1 MVLLNAL
8 NYSVNSKLTIND
20 FLQTHNKII
29 KSKVPSLD
37 VDANYLMSLGMK
49 EGKSLGKVLKL
60 VEEEWLE
67 NSFKISRERVK
78 KLVETFQN

>member
-1 MVLLNAL
+1 
-8 NYSVNSKLTIND
+8 
-20 FLQTHNKII
+20 
-29 KSKVPSLD
+29 
-37 VDANYLMSLGMK
+37 MK